1 MIGKILIAH
10 DGSDGAEAAFD
21 AALELASRF
30 GAVLEMISVEER
42 SIHDGETIDEVR
54 GEIEE
59 KDSYFEQ
66 LAAQSKRRAALSG
79 VDLRTSIVSGHEVK
93 AIVDFARERGFDLLV
108 IGYMGH
114 SRIYQHLWG
123 GTSQNLARMAPCSV
137 LVVK

>member
-1 MIGKILIAH
+1 MIEKILIAH
-10 DGSDGAEAAFD
+10 DGSDGAQAAFD

-30 GAVLEMISVEER
+30 GAALEMISVEER
-42 SIHDGETIDEVR
+42 SIHDGETIDEVSD
-54 GEIEE
+54 GIEE
-59 KDSYFEQ
+59 KNTYFEQ

-79 VDLRTSIVSGHEVK
+79 VDLRTSVVRGHEVK

-114 SRIYQHLWG
+114 SRIYEHLWG

>member
-59 KDSYFEQ
+59 
-66 LAAQSKRRAALSG
+66 
-79 VDLRTSIVSGHEVK
+79 
-93 AIVDFARERGFDLLV
+93 
-108 IGYMGH
+108 
-114 SRIYQHLWG
+114 
-123 GTSQNLARMAPCSV
+123 
-137 LVVK
+137 